1 MDLAWVGF
9 EISLK
14 GSKLGL
20 SVARSQWLVKWLSET
35 ADTGRVRVADMSAV
49 LGRLSFGL
57 TALGHLRPFLGPVYA
72 WTAAMTGKV
81 IFGQLPKAII
91 LIFRLGPG
99 QPAETPLHLNL
110 PTEGRPLT
118 EILLDNF
125 DPYVDGIF
133 NAVPGLDS
141 FTTWFT
147 ENYDTALHAE
157 FHAVFMD
164 SMLLFRSA
172 ENILRM
178 KRRFRALSPQ
188 EPLHDPIAVD
198 EPAQAAL
205 PTADVPAADEPAATN
220 PASAPSSTGTTL
232 EFY

>member
-1 MDLAWVGF
+1 
-9 EISLK
+9 
-14 GSKLGL
+14 
-20 SVARSQWLVKWLSET
+20 
-35 ADTGRVRVADMSAV
+35 MSPEFIV
-49 LGRLSFGL
+49 NF
-57 TALGHLRPFLGPVYA
+57 
-72 WTAAMTGKV
+72 TAAVSIALAFLEPTHFNLVTAQTMQEQRIERFDRIIVGCRMLLETCGRTKFLAS
-81 IFGQLPKAII
+81 IFSLWSQTSQSLC
-91 LIFRLGPG
+91 LLERTLWPG

-125 DPYVDGIF
+125 DPYVDSIF
-133 NAVPGLDS
+133 NAIPALDS

-147 ENYDTALHAE
+147 QNYDTALHAE
-157 FHAVFMD
+157 FHEVLLD

-188 EPLHDPIAVD
+188 EPLHDPVAVD
-198 EPAQAAL
+198 EPAPAAL
-205 PTADVPAADEPAATN
+205 PAADVPAADEPAVTN